1 MALAEVRKAMSLTQ
15 EELAGMLHIKQA
27 AVARL
32 ENRTDMY
39 ISSPRKY
46 IGALGGEL
54 DIVVRFPD
62 GNIHIQ
68 KLQDL
73 HL

>member
-1 MALAEVRKAMSLTQ
+1 MPLTQ
-15 EELAGMLHIKQA
+15 EELAGMLYLKQA

-39 ISSPRKY
+39 IISNFKKY

-54 DIVVRFPD
+54 DIVARFSD